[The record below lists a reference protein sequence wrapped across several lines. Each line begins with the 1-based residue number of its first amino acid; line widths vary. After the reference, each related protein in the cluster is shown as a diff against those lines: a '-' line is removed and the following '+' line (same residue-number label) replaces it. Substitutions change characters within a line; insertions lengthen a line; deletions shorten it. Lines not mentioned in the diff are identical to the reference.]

1 MVTLC
6 VLSLCRLSTF
16 VRSHRIDGK
25 ISSFA
30 TAFKITTAIWIYSL
44 ALSMPPL
51 FGWGRYIPEVSG
63 LGYVVISFDLIETT
77 SKYILAFYRKYLYFY
92 LIFIILDVPQIG
104 TLTKEVIHMFCGSY
118 FSGSS
123 FQPCSS
129 VSHLSSHASISMR

>member
-30 TAFKITTAIWIYSL
+30 TAFKITAAIWIYSL

-63 LGYVVISFDLIETT
+63 LGYVVILFDLIETT
-77 SKYILAFYRKYLYFY
+77 SILKLYT
-92 LIFIILDVPQIG
+92 V
-104 TLTKEVIHMFCGSY
+104 
-118 FSGSS
+118 
-123 FQPCSS
+123 
-129 VSHLSSHASISMR
+129 